1 MPWITFPRARVRVS
15 PFVLPAALFMLALE
29 SALPFA
35 VLILS
40 ALIHESGHLLALKKQ
55 GARPRRIDVLPMG
68 AVIVCPEG
76 LACKEELAV
85 ALAGPAFS
93 FAAAL
98 VCFFAFL
105 ISGGVYPLYACLI
118 NALLAFFNLLPL
130 KKLDG
135 GKALFNLLCIRGT
148 DCAENARVCSAAN
161 TCAAA
166 LCAVLA
172 LAAFFYSGF
181 NPGAAVLMLS
191 LAMQL
196 FR

>member
-1 MPWITFPRARVRVS
+1 
-15 PFVLPAALFMLALE
+15 MLALE

-35 VLILS
+35 VLALS
-40 ALIHESGHLLALKKQ
+40 ALIHESGHLLALKKN
-55 GARPRRIDVLPMG
+55 GARPRRIDVMPMG

-76 LACKEELAV
+76 IACKEELAV

-98 VCFFAFL
+98 ACFFAFL
-105 ISGGVYPLYACLI
+105 LTGGVYPLYACLI

-135 GKALFNLLCIRGT
+135 GKALFNLLCVRGA
-148 DCAENARVCSAAN
+148 DCERCARVCSAAN
-161 TCAAA
+161 VCAAA
-166 LCAVLA
+166 LCALLA
-172 LAAFFYSGF
+172 LAAFFNSGF
-181 NPGAAVLMLS
+181 NPGVAVLVLS

-196 FR
+196 F